1 MSPIDIISARA
12 ASSAELSASDEA
24 EAEAEVEEDDAVALD
39 DEAVELV
46 SVVDEAESVAD
57 EPAAS
62 SVIVEAVSQAA
73 NKNVAANNAN
83 KGLNIL
89 CSQKD
94 EQTETA

>member
-12 ASSAELSASDEA
+12 ASKAELSAFDAA
-24 EAEAEVEEDDAVALD
+24 EAVDDDDDVVVDDD

-46 SVVDEAESVAD
+46 SAVVPAD

-62 SVIVEAVSQAA
+62 SVIVDAVSQAA
-73 NKNVAANNAN
+73 RKNVAAKSVS

-94 EQTETA
+94 EQTM

>member
-12 ASSAELSASDEA
+12 ASKAELSAFDAA
-24 EAEAEVEEDDAVALD
+24 EAVDDDDDDEVDDDDDDDD

-46 SVVDEAESVAD
+46 SAVVPAD

-62 SVIVEAVSQAA
+62 SVIVDAVSQAA
-73 NKNVAANNAN
+73 RKNVAAKSVS

-94 EQTETA
+94 EQTM

>member
-12 ASSAELSASDEA
+12 ASKAELSAFDAA
-24 EAEAEVEEDDAVALD
+24 EAVDDDDAVDDDVD

-46 SVVDEAESVAD
+46 SAVEPAD

-62 SVIVEAVSQAA
+62 SVIVDAVSQAA
-73 NKNVAANNAN
+73 RKNVAAKSVS

-94 EQTETA
+94 EQTM

>member
-12 ASSAELSASDEA
+12 ASKAELSAFDAA
-24 EAEAEVEEDDAVALD
+24 EAVDDDDDEVVVVVDD

-46 SVVDEAESVAD
+46 SAVVPAD

-62 SVIVEAVSQAA
+62 SVIVDAVSQAA
-73 NKNVAANNAN
+73 RKNVAAKSVS

-94 EQTETA
+94 EQTM

>member
-12 ASSAELSASDEA
+12 ASKAELSAFDAA
-24 EAEAEVEEDDAVALD
+24 EAVDDDDDAVDDDVD

-46 SVVDEAESVAD
+46 SAVEPAD

-62 SVIVEAVSQAA
+62 SVIVDAVSQAA
-73 NKNVAANNAN
+73 RKNVAAKSVS

-94 EQTETA
+94 EQTM

>member
-12 ASSAELSASDEA
+12 ASKAELSAFDAA
-24 EAEAEVEEDDAVALD
+24 EAVDDDDVVDDAD

-46 SVVDEAESVAD
+46 SAVVPAD

-62 SVIVEAVSQAA
+62 SVIVDAVSQAA
-73 NKNVAANNAN
+73 RKNVAAKSVS

-94 EQTETA
+94 EQTI

>member
-12 ASSAELSASDEA
+12 ASKAELSAFDAA
-24 EAEAEVEEDDAVALD
+24 EAVDDDDDDVVVVDDDDD

-46 SVVDEAESVAD
+46 SAVVPAD

-62 SVIVEAVSQAA
+62 SVIVDAVSQAA
-73 NKNVAANNAN
+73 RKNVAAKSVS

-94 EQTETA
+94 EQTM

>member
-12 ASSAELSASDEA
+12 ASSAELSAFDEA
-24 EAEAEVEEDDAVALD
+24 DDADEDDAVALD

-46 SVVDEAESVAD
+46 SVVDEAASVAD

-73 NKNVAANNAN
+73 NKNVAANNVN